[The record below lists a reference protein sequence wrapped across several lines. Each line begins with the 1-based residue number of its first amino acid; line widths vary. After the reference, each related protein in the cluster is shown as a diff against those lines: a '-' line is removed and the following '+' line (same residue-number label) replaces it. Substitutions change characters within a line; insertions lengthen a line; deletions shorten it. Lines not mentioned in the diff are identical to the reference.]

1 MATFIDGNTSSK
13 SRSLHNINTAL
24 NPNIKF
30 AAVDYYKFQLLYN
43 KVYNKLT
50 TAMKY
55 YSENNYEELL
65 KVFNDNE
72 IPTLMTTI
80 TNDGLY
86 NSDNINNLINI
97 EYDIKL
103 FNKYRTATLD
113 LLTGLQGSIQIQEKN
128 KLLTQDISGLKIYE
142 QALNTKNQDFI
153 LTYMNNNLNYVQTP
167 TDIINAFELDI
178 EIQPWYMEYL
188 KQWGPPANG
197 VFDLDKLSAIV
208 TTLIDTSQITL
219 DQFLNN
225 NL

>member
-1 MATFIDGNTSSK
+1 MATFIDGNISSK
-13 SRSLHNINTAL
+13 GRSLLNSNNVI
-24 NPNIKF
+24 NPNIKN
-30 AAVDYYKFQLLYN
+30 AAVDYYKFKSLYN
-43 KVYNKLT
+43 NVYNKLT
-50 TAMKY
+50 IAMKY

-65 KVFNDNE
+65 KIFNDNE
-72 IPTLMTTI
+72 IPSLITSI

-86 NSDNINNLINI
+86 NNDNINNLINI

-103 FNKYRTATLD
+103 FNSYRNATLN

-128 KLLTQDISGLKIYE
+128 KLLTQDVSGLRIYE
-142 QALNTKNQDFI
+142 EALNTRNQEFI
-153 LTYMNNNLNYVQTP
+153 LNYMNNNLNYVQTP

-188 KQWGPPANG
+188 KQWGAPPNG
-197 VFDLDKLSAIV
+197 VFDLDKLSTIV
-208 TTLIDTSQITL
+208 SELIDTSEITL

>member
-1 MATFIDGNTSSK
+1 MATFVDGNVSSK
-13 SRSLHNINTAL
+13 GRSLLNSNNVV
-24 NPNIKF
+24 NPNIKN
-30 AAVDYYKFQLLYN
+30 AAVDYYKFKSLYN
-43 KVYNKLT
+43 NVYNKLT
-50 TAMKY
+50 IAMKY

-65 KVFNDNE
+65 KIFNENE
-72 IPTLMTTI
+72 IPSLITTI

-86 NSDNINNLINI
+86 NNDNINNLLNI

-103 FNKYRTATLD
+103 FNNYRNATLN

-128 KLLTQDISGLKIYE
+128 KILTQDVSGLKIYE
-142 QALNTKNQDFI
+142 EALNTRNQEFI
-153 LTYMNNNLNYVQTP
+153 LNYMNNNLNYVQTP

-188 KQWGPPANG
+188 KQWGAPPNG
-197 VFDLDKLSAIV
+197 VFDLDKLSTIV
-208 TTLIDTSQITL
+208 SELIDTSQITL

>member
-13 SRSLHNINTAL
+13 SRSLLNINTAL

-86 NSDNINNLINI
+86 NNDNINNLINI

-208 TTLIDTSQITL
+208 TTLIDTNQITL